1 MSNDEINDMI
11 NAMAKDI
18 EKKDKAIENIIQCCL
33 LHKSFSTLVCRDI
46 STNKCN
52 TYRKNGGCNKCIK
65 DYFLAKVEEENE

>member
-1 MSNDEINDMI
+1 MNEEEKE
-11 NAMAKDI
+11 AL
-18 EKKDKAIENIIQCCL
+18 EKKIVKQDKAIENIIQYCL
-33 LHKSFSTLVCRDI
+33 LYKSFSTLVCRDI